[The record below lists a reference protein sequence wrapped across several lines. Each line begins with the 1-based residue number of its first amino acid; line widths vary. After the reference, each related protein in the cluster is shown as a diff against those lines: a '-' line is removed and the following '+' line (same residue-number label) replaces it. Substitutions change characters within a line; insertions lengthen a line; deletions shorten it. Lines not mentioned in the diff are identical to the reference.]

1 MGGAGIGN
9 NDRRVTGR
17 FSRALVPA
25 EGVDGVRGRLR
36 HRSRSP
42 SKGLGRGRE
51 GKSERLGRTL
61 VGNGRKLL
69 GKARLAG
76 VFRGKSGINTALTV
90 PSQLAGRTTSPN
102 TAPTLLL
109 HHDLHH
115 KYLNTS

>member
-9 NDRRVTGR
+9 SDRRVTR
-17 FSRALVPA
+17 CFSRALGPA
-25 EGVDGVRGRLR
+25 EGVDSVLGRLR

-42 SKGLGRGRE
+42 LKGLGRGRE
-51 GKSERLGRTL
+51 GESERPGRTVL
-61 VGNGRKLL
+61 GNGRNLL

-90 PSQLAGRTTSPN
+90 PSQLARLTTSPN

-115 KYLNTS
+115 KYLNTP